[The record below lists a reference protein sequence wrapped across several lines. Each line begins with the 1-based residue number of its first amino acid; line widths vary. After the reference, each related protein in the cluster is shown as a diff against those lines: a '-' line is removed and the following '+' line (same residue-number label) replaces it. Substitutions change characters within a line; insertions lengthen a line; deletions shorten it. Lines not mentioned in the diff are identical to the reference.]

1 VSKDEDQEEEATTVK
16 MLKLRKLSG
25 LAIPAVLLAGLLTA
39 ESAGAQSAASAKPE
53 STVRLQI
60 SPADKDSPFNM
71 KEHHVHILS
80 ARSAAAD
87 RHSPLP
93 LTEAVSEARK
103 TASKHASA
111 VPESAAALASSIP
124 GVPAPGYYPADLSN
138 PGNGK
143 VVTTAKSHPVYVDC
157 AASCWGDPLTFL
169 DHLDDSDFI
178 HITDQYVGSTAN
190 DRYKEG
196 TASSITFPV
205 FTALT
210 DNDILQ
216 IAHSA
221 AKAHGTGYGHIYH
234 LFLPQG
240 VDVCFTG
247 TTVCY
252 SPDNPATFVF
262 CAYHG
267 SVDFTDIGHVL
278 FSVEP
283 FQDVPG
289 CSLTQPSP
297 NGSLIDSTSST
308 LAHEL
313 IETITD
319 PDGTA
324 WIALNSLG
332 VFGEEIGDLCVD
344 PFGNEATTVLGGKA
358 YEIQQMYSNNFHACA
373 NVP

>member
-1 VSKDEDQEEEATTVK
+1 MKL
-16 MLKLRKLSG
+16 LKLRKIPV
-25 LAIPAVLLAGLLTA
+25 LAIPAILLAGLPLAQTA
-39 ESAGAQSAASAKPE
+39 VAQDAASAKAD
-53 STVRLQI
+53 SGVRLQI
-60 SPADKDSPFNM
+60 SAADKDSPFNM
-71 KEHHVHILS
+71 KDHHVHLF
-80 ARSAAAD
+80 AQRSSTAD

-93 LTEAVSEARK
+93 QTEAVSEAHK
-103 TASKHASA
+103 TAAARAS
-111 VPESAAALASSIP
+111 SLAASTTASTSIP
-124 GVPAPGYYPADLSN
+124 GVPAPGFYPADLSD
-138 PGNGK
+138 PAGGA
-143 VVTTAKSHPVYVDC
+143 VVTTAKSHPVYVNC
-157 AASCWGDPLTFL
+157 AASCWGDPLIFL
-169 DHLDDSDFI
+169 DHFDDSDFL
-178 HITDQYVGSTAN
+178 HITDQYIGSTAN

-196 TASSITFPV
+196 TASSITYPI

-216 IAHSA
+216 IAHAA

-234 LFLPQG
+234 IFLPQG

-267 SVDFTDIGHVL
+267 SVDFKDIGHVL

-289 CSLTQPSP
+289 CSVTQPSP

-308 LAHEL
+308 LSHEL
-313 IETITD
+313 TETITD

-324 WIALNSLG
+324 WIALSSIG
-332 VFGEEIGDLCVD
+332 TFGEEIGDLCVD
-344 PFGNEATTVLGGKA
+344 PFGNEPVTILAGKP
-358 YEIQQMYSNNFHACA
+358 YEIQTEYSNKFHACA

>member
-1 VSKDEDQEEEATTVK
+1 
-16 MLKLRKLSG
+16 MKLFKFQKIAV
-25 LAIPAVLLAGLLTA
+25 LAMIPILLAGLLSAQTA
-39 ESAGAQSAASAKPE
+39 VAQNAASAKAD
-53 STVRLQI
+53 SSVRLQI

-71 KEHHVHILS
+71 KEHHVHILP

-87 RHSPLP
+87 RRSPLP
-93 LTEAVSEARK
+93 PTEAVSQARK
-103 TASKHASA
+103 TASERATFLR
-111 VPESAAALASSIP
+111 ESATAAASSIP
-124 GVPAPGYYPADLSN
+124 GVPAPGFYPADLSN
-138 PGNGK
+138 PGNGA
-143 VVTTAKSHPVYVDC
+143 VVTTAKSHPVYVNC

-169 DHLDDSDFI
+169 DHLDDSNFI
-178 HITDQYVGSTAN
+178 HITDQYIGSTTN

-196 TASSITFPV
+196 TASSITYPV

-216 IAHSA
+216 IAHAA
-221 AKAHGTGYGHIYH
+221 AKAHGSGYGHIYH
-234 LFLPQG
+234 LFFPSG
-240 VDVCFTG
+240 VDICFTG

-267 SVDFTDIGHVL
+267 SVDFKDIGHVL

-283 FQDVPG
+283 FQDVAG
-289 CSLTQPSP
+289 CSVTQPSP

-308 LAHEL
+308 LSHEL

-324 WIALNSLG
+324 WIALSSIAT
-332 VFGEEIGDLCVD
+332 FGQEIGDLCVD
-344 PFGNEATTVLGGKA
+344 PFGNEPTTILGGKP
-358 YEIQQMYSNNFHACA
+358 YEIQTEYSNKFHACA